1 MKLVNIIITVIIMTN
16 TLESA
21 FFYLSKW
28 LDVLLNSFGIYD
40 NSNDNNNNAILYVLL
55 LLSNLMYKVFYSP
68 LLLLLLQT

>member
-21 FFYLSKW
+21 FFYLSKG

-40 NSNDNNNNAILYVLL
+40 NSNDNNNNAIL
-55 LLSNLMYKVFYSP
+55 S
-68 LLLLLLQT
+68 